1 MAEVHVGAK
10 KKKTLIIHCFLEEM
24 EFSELIEKTFLNF
37 SAFLYFFGYRFC
49 YVVDTSHVVIFT
61 YAISLN
67 NYRCREA
74 GTMPYTYSL
83 TVPSRMSCTQ

>member
-1 MAEVHVGAK
+1 MY
-10 KKKTLIIHCFLEEM
+10 CFLEEM

-49 YVVDTSHVVIFT
+49 CVVNTSHVVIFT

-67 NYRCREA
+67 NYRCCEA